1 MTKVIYT
8 ALFLLLAMLSEAQ
21 EFQGK
26 AEYFWKR
33 IPKKKTEKVKADPK
47 EPIDPEFEK
56 AVQEAVKKASEKQY
70 TLTFNKTESLYEE
83 AKALEKP
90 SNNTEGFSVSIS
102 YASAGNKYLNLK
114 EQTSVVEDNVF
125 GKEFL
130 VVEPLVKPDW
140 KLSDETKK
148 IGDYNCFKAELVI
161 PVTEKQKQDY
171 EDFLKRDAQKPALF
185 KMAKPEDRV
194 VTVWYTPEIPVSLGP
209 DNYWGLPGLILE
221 VNDGTAILLCS
232 KVTLS
237 NKEKFKIKVPNK
249 GEKVSQKKFDE
260 IRKKKEDSM
269 KDEDGV
275 IYFQH

>member
-1 MTKVIYT
+1 MTKIIFISS
-8 ALFLLLAMLSEAQ
+8 FLLMSFLAEAQ

-33 IPKKKTEKVKADPK
+33 ISKKKTEKVQSDKK

-56 AVQEAVKKASEKQY
+56 EVQEAVKRASEKQY
-70 TLTFNKTESLYEE
+70 VLTFNKSESLYEE
-83 AKALEKP
+83 EKSLEKP
-90 SNNTEGFSVSIS
+90 KNNSDGISVSIT
-102 YASAGNKYLNLK
+102 YVTAGNKYLNTK
-114 EQTSVVEDNVF
+114 ELSSIVEDNIF

-130 VVEPLVKPDW
+130 IVEPLVKPDW
-140 KLSDETKK
+140 KLINETKK

-161 PVTEKQKQDY
+161 PVSDKQKQDY
-171 EDFLKRDAQKPALF
+171 EDFLKRDAKKPALF
-185 KMAKPEDRV
+185 KMNNPEDKV
-194 VTVWYTPEIPVSLGP
+194 VAVWYTPEIPVSLGP

-221 VNDGTAILLCS
+221 VNDGTNILLCS

-237 NKEKFKIKVPNK
+237 NKEKAKIKVPNT
-249 GEKVSQKKFDE
+249 GEKVTQKKFDE

-275 IYFQH
+275 IFFQH